1 MNLISMTI
9 IIKATVTISIFSIIS
24 ITSISI
30 PRSFHPP
37 CTDFKHTQAL
47 HEMQNAPLWVQRQ
60 RPGSS
65 QGIDH
70 WHYAHATNLI
80 STSALHHI
88 RLSAMINLLALIV
101 AHMVPHAHATNF
113 FQKSCA
119 KGRRNQLN
127 MDEYGYGTPSA
138 KQISA
143 YHVRSLNWQPLST
156 AYKINANSS
165 HPQTPLAE
173 WGQTCQGSWGFLWW
187 RVMKKLSG
195 QVWMPYLCKTSLGH
209 WVKEI
214 LRPTNFCEAT

>member
-9 IIKATVTISIFSIIS
+9 IVKATVTISIFSIIS

-65 QGIDH
+65 QGQIIDITRMQQIWFQH
-70 WHYAHATNLI
+70 QHFN
-80 STSALHHI
+80 TSGCQ
-88 RLSAMINLLALIV
+88 LSQICWLWLLPTWS
-101 AHMVPHAHATNF
+101 HMHVPLTF

-127 MDEYGYGTPSA
+127 MDEYGYGTHSA

-143 YHVRSLNWQPLST
+143 YHVRSLNWQPLPT
-156 AYKINANSS
+156 TYKINANSS
-165 HPQTPLAE
+165 HPQTLVIPKLAKDPE
-173 WGQTCQGSWGFLWW
+173 ASYDEEWW
-187 RVMKKLSG
+187 RNFLSKFECHRAIF
-195 QVWMPYLCKTSLGH
+195 L
-209 WVKEI
+209 
-214 LRPTNFCEAT
+214 